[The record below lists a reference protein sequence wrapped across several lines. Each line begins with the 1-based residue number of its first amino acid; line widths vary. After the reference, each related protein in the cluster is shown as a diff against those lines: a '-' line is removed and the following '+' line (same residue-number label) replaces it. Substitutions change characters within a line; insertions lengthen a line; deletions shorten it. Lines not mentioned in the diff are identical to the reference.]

1 MTNLIIIF
9 IVGRIFFIIGCAG
22 VILTLWGAVELAI
35 AAERDRVE
43 WMKQYIVRR
52 NREWLDRLIMSVR

>member
-1 MTNLIIIF
+1 MIF
-9 IVGRIFFIIGCAG
+9 GFAVSYVG
-22 VILTLWGAVELAI
+22 VILTLWGAVELTI
-35 AAERDRVE
+35 AAERKRTE

>member
-1 MTNLIIIF
+1 MTVLMIF
-9 IVGRIFFIIGCAG
+9 GFAVSYVG
-22 VILTLWGAVELAI
+22 VILTLWGAVELTI
-35 AAERDRVE
+35 AAERKRTE